1 MAATPNSNHVVEGAG
16 GVVFNGRGE
25 VLLIRH
31 KNGTWV
37 FPKGHLDPGEGHL
50 KAAVREVEEEAG
62 VHAHCP
68 DPNRH
73 WITSYTNPRGQRRHI
88 TWFRLFTEDERPIMR
103 EQIFPEG
110 RFVAANVALSLL
122 SFGEDRSLLGGIL
135 TQGTSP

>member
-1 MAATPNSNHVVEGAG
+1 MAATPNSNHVVEGAS
-16 GVVFNGRGE
+16 GVVFNGHGE

-37 FPKGHLDPGEGHL
+37 FPKGHLDPGEDHL

-68 DPNRH
+68 DSNRH
-73 WITSYTNPRGQRRHI
+73 WITSYTNPRGQRRRI

-110 RFVAANVALSLL
+110 RFGGQRRRRFSASVRTAPSWVAS
-122 SFGEDRSLLGGIL
+122 SHRE
-135 TQGTSP
+135 TSP